1 MLRKGVRRLTL
12 GALLVV
18 SVAALAAATGGAAGL
33 NLVATYDGLS
43 HDAGGVVCNSAQA
56 FTINERHYC
65 LVVTT
70 YSNLKKSGGVEV
82 DLTLKNYDQ
91 STLTNPKATLTWS
104 PSGAN
109 LSFVSSNPSNCSA
122 QAGGVTCSFPNIP
135 GVGSGSGPGTTP
147 NTSSVK
153 LFLSSNA
160 AANVGAV
167 DFTGIATAKE
177 SGNDNGG
184 AANVEAQTVDQS
196 VDTNAGVMTYGS
208 SPSTDV
214 TFALPGSGSELDASL
229 PRTSSVKFRGG
240 SSPFLAQFQVSQL
253 DPTTPGVCFPGISC
267 TGLDLNTDL
276 SAAPSGTFSGT
287 NQILWTADVV
297 ANNTNVVAVHEYDP
311 VSITAAAPKTLTT
324 AGTRFANCDGVNFTT
339 APAGLQAGKDY
350 FVRNATTN
358 GSTTSFQVSDG
369 KGTVSFTG
377 SGSSF
382 SGSCIRIIGD
392 QKAEKITGCTTSTP
406 PNAPAVPP
414 AICVAKIDNS
424 TVRTYLWDDA
434 NGHVGY

>member
-1 MLRKGVRRLTL
+1 
-12 GALLVV
+12 
-18 SVAALAAATGGAAGL
+18 
-33 NLVATYDGLS
+33 
-43 HDAGGVVCNSAQA
+43 
-56 FTINERHYC
+56 
-65 LVVTT
+65 
-70 YSNLKKSGGVEV
+70 
-82 DLTLKNYDQ
+82 
-91 STLTNPKATLTWS
+91 
-104 PSGAN
+104 
-109 LSFVSSNPSNCSA
+109 
-122 QAGGVTCSFPNIP
+122 
-135 GVGSGSGPGTTP
+135 
-147 NTSSVK
+147 
-153 LFLSSNA
+153 
-160 AANVGAV
+160 
-167 DFTGIATAKE
+167 
-177 SGNDNGG
+177 
-184 AANVEAQTVDQS
+184 
-196 VDTNAGVMTYGS
+196 
-208 SPSTDV
+208 
-214 TFALPGSGSELDASL
+214 
-229 PRTSSVKFRGG
+229 
-240 SSPFLAQFQVSQL
+240 LAQFQVSQL